1 MLFAA
6 MRHPNRPSWLIPAV
20 MALAFFA
27 LEPFNFAVPF
37 LGIVDD
43 LFVLPL
49 LLRVLARLAVPSVA
63 GRVDRSG
70 RDDRVVSVQ

>member
-6 MRHPNRPSWLIPAV
+6 MRHPNRPPWLIPAV

-37 LGIVDD
+37 VGIVDD

-49 LLRVLARLAVPSVA
+49 LLRVLAKLAVPSSG
-63 GRVDRSG
+63 GRVDRGG

>member
-6 MRHPNRPSWLIPAV
+6 MRHPNRPYWLIPAV
-20 MALAFFA
+20 MVLAFFA

-49 LLRVLARLAVPSVA
+49 LLRVLVKLAVPSIA
-63 GRVDRSG
+63 GRSG